1 MAWKTDNDLENSDPV
16 PNSGDDTEWPCK
28 PIVES
33 SGWPTSWT
41 NDSNKS
47 KLKNPSPTPEDE
59 AANNSQLPALLVV
72 AEYLNSKLNLDDD
85 DEFSEYIGED
95 GEFLVNVDEE
105 ENGFQDYDFFAKLFK
120 EDDGL
125 REYYEKNWESGGI
138 FCCLVC
144 CGVREKG
151 WKRFKDCSSLV
162 QHSTSIAKTS
172 KRRAHRAYCK
182 VVCEVLGWD
191 VNQLPSIVPSVVD
204 KKVKAEWPCKPV
216 VESSGWPSSWEN
228 DSNKSK
234 LQTPAPTPEDEAANN
249 SQLPA
254 LLLVAK
260 YLNST
265 LCLDDDDEFVE
276 YIGEDG
282 QFFINGDEE
291 ENGFQDYDFFAKL
304 FKEDDGLREYYEKN
318 KENGIFCC
326 LVCCGVREKGW
337 KRFKDCSSLVQHSTS
352 IAKTS
357 KRRAHRA
364 YCKVVCE
371 VLGWDVNQLP
381 SIVPSVV
388 DKKVK
393 AEWPCKPVV
402 ESSGW
407 PSSWENDSNKSKLQT
422 PAPTPEDE
430 AANNSQ
436 LPALLLVAKY
446 LNSTLC
452 LDDDDEFVEYIGE
465 DGQFFING
473 DEEENGFQDYDFFA
487 KLFKE
492 DDGLR
497 EYYEKNKENG
507 IFCCLV
513 CCGVREK
520 GWKRFKD
527 CSSLV
532 QHSISIAKTS
542 KRRAHRAYCKV
553 VCEVLGW
560 DVNSLP
566 TIVPS
571 AGDTQVKA
579 QGNVDDGG
587 DDSLN
592 TQCKSPI
599 SGSISDAEASLSK
612 LSLIDENQQGKD
624 CCSAKL
630 EHNSLSGAT
639 VDRSLGDL
647 SKGISETT
655 EENAEGVVNCAENS
669 VTKAGVDG
677 LLEGLSDLTL
687 ETQKGNAKGAL

>member
-162 QHSTSIAKTS
+162 QHS
-172 KRRAHRAYCK
+172 
-182 VVCEVLGWD
+182 
-191 VNQLPSIVPSVVD
+191 
-204 KKVKAEWPCKPV
+204 
-216 VESSGWPSSWEN
+216 
-228 DSNKSK
+228 
-234 LQTPAPTPEDEAANN
+234 
-249 SQLPA
+249 
-254 LLLVAK
+254 
-260 YLNST
+260 
-265 LCLDDDDEFVE
+265 
-276 YIGEDG
+276 
-282 QFFINGDEE
+282 
-291 ENGFQDYDFFAKL
+291 
-304 FKEDDGLREYYEKN
+304 
-318 KENGIFCC
+318 
-326 LVCCGVREKGW
+326 
-337 KRFKDCSSLVQHSTS
+337 
-352 IAKTS
+352 
-357 KRRAHRA
+357 
-364 YCKVVCE
+364 
-371 VLGWDVNQLP
+371 
-381 SIVPSVV
+381 
-388 DKKVK
+388 
-393 AEWPCKPVV
+393 
-402 ESSGW
+402 
-407 PSSWENDSNKSKLQT
+407 
-422 PAPTPEDE
+422 
-430 AANNSQ
+430 
-436 LPALLLVAKY
+436 
-446 LNSTLC
+446 
-452 LDDDDEFVEYIGE
+452 
-465 DGQFFING
+465 
-473 DEEENGFQDYDFFA
+473 
-487 KLFKE
+487 
-492 DDGLR
+492 
-497 EYYEKNKENG
+497 
-507 IFCCLV
+507 
-513 CCGVREK
+513 
-520 GWKRFKD
+520 
-527 CSSLV
+527 
-532 QHSISIAKTS
+532 ISIAKTS

-571 AGDTQVKA
+571 AGDTQVKAQRHAHQAYCQVVCEILGWDVNSLHSIVLSAGNKPVKA

-655 EENAEGVVNCAENS
+655 EENAEGVVNCAVPLKLKGKFYRLAVRPAMLYGAECWPVKNFHIQRLKVAEMRMLHWMCGLTREDRVRNEIIRETVGVTSVEDKMREGMLRWFGHVMSPVRTCERLALDGFKRSRGRPKIYWREENS

-687 ETQKGNAKGAL
+687 ETQKGNAKGASDCVVKLRVFYCFIECAMYIPYQVPCEETGQSSNPA